1 MTSLI
6 ILTAEP
12 ENWAPK
18 EIELKAK
25 AAGFKVEVINPD
37 KCYIS
42 LAGNDYISHDGTQF
56 TGTDICIPRLS
67 ENDLEY
73 KVAIVNHLEKM
84 GVKVI
89 NNGKALRNASNKVE
103 SQILL
108 NDAGIVTPRTTMFTS
123 EHQLE
128 HAVKAIG
135 EKFPVIVKTI
145 YGTHGIGVI
154 RADSLASLRSIVQQL
169 LKTEV
174 QFILQEFIPHKQSG
188 RILLLDGKPLVSVMR
203 TIPEDDFRSNA
214 HLGAEL
220 KIHEASAEEIKVCQ
234 KSAEAIG
241 INFAAVDY
249 IVNNDEIVVLE
260 VNGSPGFESMQKVVP
275 DLDIAAVIINYCI
288 ETLKATDVK
297 ELPTDKPT
305 PAKKI
310 DKDEHELK
318 DVEAEEE
325 KDVKVEVDIK
335 VEPEAEIE
343 KPHLDK
349 EPDGDADDEVEVP
362 THSEEAGVIGT
373 VSHVIIKHFNNEEP
387 LEARVD
393 TGAAMSSI
401 HGEDIKIDDSS
412 VRFKFKGT
420 VYKFHLVR
428 TSKIKQ
434 VDANDISE
442 RPVIRVDLTVNNQ
455 TLRNVE
461 INVTSREDMKY
472 DVLLGRNTLAQAGFL
487 VNPAVG
493 NITPIE
499 GNKELKKQE
508 EE

>member
-108 NDAGIVTPRTTMFTS
+108 NDAGVVTPRTAMFTS
-123 EHQLE
+123 ENQLE

-135 EKFPVIVKTI
+135 EKFPVIIKTI

-220 KIHEASAEEIKVCQ
+220 KIHEASEEEIKVCQ

-249 IVNNDEIVVLE
+249 IVHEDDIVVLE

-275 DLDIAAVIINYCI
+275 DLDIAATIINYCI
-288 ETLKATDVK
+288 DTLKATDVK

-305 PAKKI
+305 SAEKI
-310 DKDEHELK
+310 DKDEHDLADEEPQEE
-318 DVEAEEE
+318 DEE
-325 KDVKVEVDIK
+325 KDVKVEVDVK
-335 VEPEAEIE
+335 VEPEVEVETDKETNDEIE
-343 KPHLDK
+343 I
-349 EPDGDADDEVEVP
+349 P

-420 VYKFHLVR
+420 IYKFHLVR

-434 VDANDISE
+434 VDADDISE

-493 NITPIE
+493 NITPIA
-499 GNKELKKQE
+499 GNKEPKKQE